1 MSAFV
6 GASSGAKTITE
17 LEAGQGHYIRVWW
30 CVGVC
35 CDGKADDEAAAGWLC
50 VLLLVHGCVYCC
62 WFMVVCTA
70 V

>member
-6 GASSGAKTITE
+6 GAVGQKLTE
-17 LEAGQGHYIRVWW
+17 WEAGQGHYIRVWW

-50 VLLLVHGCVYCC
+50 VLLLVGCVYYCLIR
-62 WFMVVCTA
+62 
-70 V
+70 

>member
-62 WFMVVCTA
+62 VIR
-70 V
+70 